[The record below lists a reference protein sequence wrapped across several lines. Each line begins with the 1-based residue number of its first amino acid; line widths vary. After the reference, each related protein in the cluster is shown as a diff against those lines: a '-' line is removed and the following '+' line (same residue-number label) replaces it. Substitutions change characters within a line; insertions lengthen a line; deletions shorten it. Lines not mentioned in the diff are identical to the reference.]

1 MFDKKH
7 DDFFDEN
14 KNSITP
20 EKELLT
26 MIDKYD
32 KPLAKNVE
40 IGSKVTGKILSI
52 GKQYAFV
59 DINAKNEAMIKIE
72 ELMDEHSSFIKNAG
86 DAVEAYIVSATH
98 SEIMLSTVFSNRDK
112 HTRTSLSELVSAMKN
127 KVPIEGKVTGVNK
140 GGFNVRIMG
149 QKAFCPVSQIDLKYV
164 EDQTKYLNAS
174 LSFVITQITEG
185 GKNIV
190 VSRIPLLQQDLQ
202 IKLDDLK
209 KGIAEKTVYNG
220 TISRITP
227 FGLFVDIGEVEGLV
241 HISEVSWERANDL
254 EKSFSAGQKVECVV
268 LGIEQKEPLR
278 LSKISLSLKQV
289 GANPWTEVSERF
301 RPGQSVEGKIT
312 KCASFG
318 AFVQLSPGVEGLIH
332 VSEMSWGKRV
342 RHPSDVVTE
351 GQTVRVTILSIDE
364 KKKEISCSLKDLDA
378 DPWRDVDKKMP
389 VGSTVTGTVAQ
400 HSRFGYFVD
409 LAEGITGLLPF
420 ANVAADKKE
429 TIKVGSPLDVVVE
442 TVDGEK
448 RRISLSHGTI
458 EVKQQASEVREY
470 LNSQAGQAK
479 PLEKTSPQSE
489 FAEALKMALR
499 KKGDQS

>member
-14 KNSITP
+14 RNGVTP

-26 MIDKYD
+26 MIGKYD
-32 KPLAKNVE
+32 KPLAENIEV
-40 IGSKVTGKILSI
+40 GTKVTGRILSV

-72 ELMDEHSSFIKNAG
+72 ELKDGHSTLVKNAG
-86 DAVEAYIVSATH
+86 DTIEAYIVSATH
-98 SEIMLSTVFSNRDK
+98 SEIMLSTVLSNRDK
-112 HTRTSLSELVSAMKN
+112 NSRTPLSEFVAAMKS
-127 KVPIEGKVTGVNK
+127 KVPVEGKVTGINK

-149 QKAFCPVSQIDLKYV
+149 KKAFCPVSQIDLKYV
-164 EDQTKYLNAS
+164 EDPSRYLNAT

-185 GKNIV
+185 GKNII
-190 VSRIPLLQQDLQ
+190 VSRIPLLEQDLR

-209 KGIAEKTVYNG
+209 KGISAKTVYQG

-227 FGLFVDIGEVEGLV
+227 FGLFVDIGDVEGLV
-241 HISEVSWERANDL
+241 HISEVSWERANDI
-254 EKSFSAGQKVECVV
+254 ENSFNPGQKVECVI

-278 LSKISLSLKQV
+278 LSKMSLSLKQV
-289 GANPWTEVSERF
+289 SESPWATVSERY

-312 KCASFG
+312 KCANFG

-342 RHPSDVVTE
+342 RHPSEIVTE
-351 GQTVRVTILSIDE
+351 GQAVLVTILSIDE
-364 KKKEISCSLKDLDA
+364 KKKEISCSLRDLDA
-378 DPWRDVDKKMP
+378 DPWKNIGQKMS
-389 VGSTVTGTVAQ
+389 VGSTITGTVAQ
-400 HSRFGYFVD
+400 QSRFGYFID

-420 ANVAADKKE
+420 ANVATDKKE
-429 TIKVGSPLDVVVE
+429 TIKIGSPLDVAIE
-442 TVDGEK
+442 TIDNEK
-448 RRISLSHGTI
+448 RRISLSYGTI
-458 EVKQQASEVREY
+458 EVKQQASEVQEY
-470 LNSQAGQAK
+470 LNNQASKAK
-479 PLEKTSPQSE
+479 PLEKTPLQSE

-499 KKGDQS
+499 KKEGQ